1 MKQQAL
7 PRLPSVSA
15 SLPVSQ
21 YDGWLVGATVFLA
34 AFGLVMV
41 ASASIAI
48 ADRNFGEPLHYF
60 WRQAGALAGGAVLI
74 QVALRIPLA
83 WIERMSL
90 PAMLSGIVML
100 IVVLVP
106 GLGHEVNG
114 AMRWLRLGPISMQV
128 SEPIKVIAIS
138 YLAGY
143 LVRQGEHLRTS
154 FRGFGVPVALLMIVA
169 LLLLLEPDYGTAV
182 VIFAT
187 ALGMLFIG
195 GVPWAR
201 FLAWGLVAFVA
212 LCTLAVLTPYR
223 MKRLMTFTDPF
234 ADQFDTGFQLAQAL
248 IAFGRG
254 EWYGVG
260 LGSSVQKLFYLPEV
274 HTDFLYAVIGEELG
288 LAGSV
293 AIILGFTLLLWRIFQ
308 IAALAARRG
317 LYYGAY
323 IAYGVGMLIGFQA
336 FINIGVNLGVLPTK
350 GLTLPLMSYGINSV
364 ITICVGLGL
373 VFRVAREIGESQ
385 RPAARRRM
393 AHG

>member
-7 PRLPSVSA
+7 PRLPSASV
-15 SLPVSQ
+15 SLPATT
-21 YDGWLVGATVFLA
+21 YDVWLVGATAFLA

-41 ASASIAI
+41 ASASVAI
-48 ADRNFGEPLHYF
+48 AERNFGQPLYYF
-60 WRQAGALAGGAVLI
+60 WRQAGALSAG
-74 QVALRIPLA
+74 ALGIVILLRVPLA
-83 WIERMSL
+83 WIERLSL
-90 PAMLSGIVML
+90 PGMLAGIVLL
-100 IVVLVP
+100 IVVLIP
-106 GLGHEVNG
+106 ALGHEVNG
-114 AMRWLRLGPISMQV
+114 AMRWLKLGSISFQV
-128 SEPIKVIAIS
+128 SEPIKVVAIA

-143 LVRQGEHLRTS
+143 LVRHGEHLRTS

-187 ALGMLFIG
+187 ALGLLFIG

-223 MKRLMTFTDPF
+223 MKRLMTFTDPW

-260 LGSSVQKLFYLPEV
+260 LGASVQKLFYLPEV

-288 LAGSV
+288 LAGSI

-308 IAALAARRG
+308 IAALAARKG
-317 LYYGAY
+317 HFYGAY

-336 FINIGVNLGVLPTK
+336 FLNIGVNLGVLPTK
-350 GLTLPLMSYGINSV
+350 GLTLPLMSYGVNSMLS
-364 ITICVGLGL
+364 ICLSLGL
-373 VFRVAREIGESQ
+373 VFRVAREIREAQ
-385 RPAARRRM
+385 RPGARRRIVH
-393 AHG
+393 A